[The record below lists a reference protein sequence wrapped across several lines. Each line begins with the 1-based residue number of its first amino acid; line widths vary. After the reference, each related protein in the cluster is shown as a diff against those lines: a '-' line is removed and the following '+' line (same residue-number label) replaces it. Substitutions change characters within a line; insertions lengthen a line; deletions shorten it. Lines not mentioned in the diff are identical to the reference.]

1 MKELPSNISPGLKR
15 AIEMAGGSQISL
27 ARKAGVTHQAVSRW
41 VKAGRIT
48 DKSLRKVAKA
58 LGVSPIVI
66 ADFSE

>member
-1 MKELPSNISPGLKR
+1 MKELLSNISPGLKR